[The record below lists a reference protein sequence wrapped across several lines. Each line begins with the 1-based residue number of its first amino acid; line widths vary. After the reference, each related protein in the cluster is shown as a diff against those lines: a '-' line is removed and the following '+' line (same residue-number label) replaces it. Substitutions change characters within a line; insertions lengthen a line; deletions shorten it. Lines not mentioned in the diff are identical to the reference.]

1 MSKDIVKKDECVEL
15 ELTVEH
21 LLDIYEDNIKQ
32 LLNDVKQMFSLYE
45 IRNFKYD
52 NSSNKII
59 IEIC

>member
-52 NSSNKII
+52 NSSNRIV

>member
-32 LLNDVKQMFSLYE
+32 LLSDVKQMFSLYE

-52 NSSNKII
+52 NSSNRIV